1 MANIVSYLAREQRT
15 FEEEPFNVVDGLVMA
30 TLAYLRYERYD
41 RLPARPSEPF
51 RLHDVLALA
60 SWRDLLAGSWM
71 RDAADS
77 RSFLRALMASRRYR
91 DAFVSFYVS
100 ESSDAVEKQF
110 SAITLTV
117 GDGCVYLAFRGT
129 DGSLAGWKE
138 DFNLCFMDVTPSQ
151 QAAVAYVSGVASA
164 LPGRIVLTGH
174 SKGGNLA
181 QYAALCVAS
190 DVYGRITRVCN
201 YDGPSFLGDPSPR
214 VGDSTYRAM
223 LFKAVPESSL
233 FGMILEDGSDYHV
246 VQSSAM
252 LIFQHEP
259 FSWLVSDGDFL
270 YRDGLTRTAL
280 WADGTLDGWL
290 KTRTPEQRAQFID
303 TIYDFVAASGVKT
316 AADLHRNFG
325 SIVMSVA
332 SSTAKLDPETRA
344 FILDTFKALVG
355 VVGRETAK
363 SIDPRTRIR
372 LPRRRESYD
381 GSRPADFARS
391 LRPAADGSQ
400 LAEAGK
406 PSHAEPDGL
415 QLAGA
420 GGPCPAKADGV
431 QPAKADDLRPGEC
444 GASLPAP
451 CPSAPSPEASPA
463 VCGGVLDKD

>member
-30 TLAYLRYERYD
+30 TLAYLRYECYD
-41 RLPARPSEPF
+41 RLPANPAQPV
-51 RLHDVLALA
+51 RLHDVIALA
-60 SWRDLLAGSWM
+60 SWKDLVSASWM
-71 RDAADS
+71 RDASDS

-91 DAFVSFYVS
+91 DAFVVFYAN
-100 ESSDAVEKQF
+100 EYSDAVEKQF

-117 GDGCVYLAFRGT
+117 GDDRAYLAFRGT

-151 QAAVAYVSGVASA
+151 RAAVAYVSGVASA
-164 LPGRIVLTGH
+164 LPGRLVLTGH

-190 DVYGRITRVCN
+190 DVYARIDRVCN
-201 YDGPSFLGDPSPR
+201 YDGPSFLDDPSPR
-214 VGDSTYRAM
+214 VNDPAYRLM

-233 FGMILEDGSDYHV
+233 FGMILESGGDYHV

-290 KTRTPEQRAQFID
+290 RTRTPDQRAQFID
-303 TIYDFVAASGVKT
+303 TIYDFVASSGAKT
-316 AADLHRNFG
+316 AEDLHRNFG
-325 SIVMSVA
+325 SIVVNVA
-332 SSTAKLDPETRA
+332 TSTAKLDPETRA

-363 SIDPRTRIR
+363 SIDPRIRIR

-381 GSRPADFARS
+381 ATPALTETS
-391 LRPAADGSQ
+391 PTIG
-400 LAEAGK
+400 EP
-406 PSHAEPDGL
+406 PSCGEHAE
-415 QLAGA
+415 
-420 GGPCPAKADGV
+420 
-431 QPAKADDLRPGEC
+431 
-444 GASLPAP
+444 
-451 CPSAPSPEASPA
+451 
-463 VCGGVLDKD
+463 

>member
-1 MANIVSYLAREQRT
+1 MSVANIVSYLAREQRT

-181 QYAALCVAS
+181 QY
-190 DVYGRITRVCN
+190 
-201 YDGPSFLGDPSPR
+201 F
-214 VGDSTYRAM
+214 
-223 LFKAVPESSL
+223 
-233 FGMILEDGSDYHV
+233 HV
-246 VQSSAM
+246 
-252 LIFQHEP
+252 F
-259 FSWLVSDGDFL
+259 
-270 YRDGLTRTAL
+270 
-280 WADGTLDGWL
+280 
-290 KTRTPEQRAQFID
+290 
-303 TIYDFVAASGVKT
+303 
-316 AADLHRNFG
+316 
-325 SIVMSVA
+325 
-332 SSTAKLDPETRA
+332 
-344 FILDTFKALVG
+344 
-355 VVGRETAK
+355 
-363 SIDPRTRIR
+363 
-372 LPRRRESYD
+372 
-381 GSRPADFARS
+381 
-391 LRPAADGSQ
+391 
-400 LAEAGK
+400 
-406 PSHAEPDGL
+406 
-415 QLAGA
+415 
-420 GGPCPAKADGV
+420 
-431 QPAKADDLRPGEC
+431 
-444 GASLPAP
+444 
-451 CPSAPSPEASPA
+451 
-463 VCGGVLDKD
+463 